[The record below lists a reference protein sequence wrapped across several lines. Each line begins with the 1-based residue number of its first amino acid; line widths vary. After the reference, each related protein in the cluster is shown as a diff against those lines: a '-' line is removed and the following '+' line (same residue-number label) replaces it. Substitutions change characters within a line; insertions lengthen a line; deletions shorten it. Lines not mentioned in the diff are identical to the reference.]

1 MNRDEL
7 VIENFYEV
15 IAQALAPLESEGY
28 TFTRDEGSAYVICR
42 DAIELVR
49 IGAVVTDKPPY
60 VSFPVNWSHR
70 DLPDANPL
78 LFTEFE
84 SAVMRRISDAVASY
98 VFHLGFRGDDLLLG
112 FPLMV
117 SLSELEWLLLTGGTG
132 ANVPLPV
139 KEKDLGC
146 VQTTSELLENYLERL
161 MKNIAHEYGLE
172 LPVGIGRFC
181 GLNGVRRTPTE
192 YGVRLVEMHGQ
203 HCIKIERGSSSTLD
217 CSRSHAMIQ
226 FELVPLCPQEL
237 RLTARCM
244 YSPLMGLFEELLDA
258 IRRDYGTAKQVMID
272 APKPAQ
278 ETALFHDF
286 ELLIADRQRRGYPVR
301 VIESPAGQAEG
312 LFKMPWKHD
321 DLQQTLL
328 DMEEWQADEASLVDF
343 GTRLFDALFTGDVRA
358 RYSESVGLAAGDAG
372 LRIRLRLEPPELHEL
387 PWELLYDPEKR
398 EFLALSKRA
407 LVTRYLHVPRPT
419 PPLAVTPPLRLLVVT
434 ATPKDWNPL
443 NVEQE
448 VERIGEAVQPLIDR
462 GLVQLRVEEHITRR
476 SLRKRLLDDAP
487 HMLHYIG
494 HGDFDDER
502 GMLILEDSSRLSDP
516 LDGRTLATLLKET
529 PVRLAVLNCC
539 LGAKGAAADARQF
552 GRKRAALLGV
562 GPALVDA
569 GLGAVIA
576 MQFSA
581 DDEAAVVFA
590 QDFYEMVSHF
600 KPIDEAVGR
609 AREMVMLHSG
619 TENRDWAT
627 PVLFMR
633 APDGRLFEATRIYS
647 EGLPPYKSDE
657 ARDRVARSI
666 GTIPQEETMST
677 HDLQAIEAERCQN
690 LLEQLATQQR
700 NLNKLELQSA
710 RCGMDVPLKLS
721 NEIDVVKQRIE
732 AIKRETTELGCTE
745 RDAKESS

>member
-161 MKNIAHEYGLE
+161 MENIAHEYGLE

-203 HCIKIERGSSSTLD
+203 HCIKIERGSSSSLD

-226 FELVPLCPQEL
+226 FELVPVRPQEL
-237 RLTARCM
+237 QLTARCI

-258 IRRDYGTAKQVMID
+258 IHRDYGTTKQVMID
-272 APKPAQ
+272 APKPVQ
-278 ETALFHDF
+278 EAALFHDF
-286 ELLIADRQRRGYPVR
+286 ELLITRREQRGYSVW
-301 VIESPAGQAEG
+301 VKSPAGDSEG
-312 LFKMPWKHD
+312 VFKMPWKQY
-321 DLQQTLL
+321 DLEQALMR
-328 DMEEWQADEASLVDF
+328 MEEGDTDEAYLVDF
-343 GTRLFDALFTGDVRA
+343 GTELFNALFTDDIRR
-358 RYSESVGLAAGDAG
+358 RYDESVGGTAAAAG
-372 LRIRLRLEPPELHEL
+372 LRIRLRLDPPDLREL
-387 PWELLYDPEKR
+387 PWEMLYDPEKR

-407 LVTRYLHVPRPT
+407 LITRYLDVPRPT
-419 PPLAVTPPLRLLVVT
+419 APLTVPPPFRLLVVA
-434 ATPKDWNPL
+434 ATPEDRNPL
-443 NVEQE
+443 SVEQE
-448 VERIGEAVQPLIDR
+448 VQGIREALQPLVKE
-462 GLVQLRVEEHITRR
+462 GLVKLLVEEHITRH
-476 SLRKRLLDDAP
+476 LLQKRLQDDAP

-494 HGDFDDER
+494 HGDFGSEG
-502 GMLILEDSSRLSDP
+502 GMLILEDDKRSSDP
-516 LDGRTLATLLKET
+516 LDGQTLATLLKGT
-529 PVRLAVLNCC
+529 PARLAVLNCC
-539 LGAKGAAADARQF
+539 LGAKDAAADARQF

-569 GLGAVIA
+569 GLGAVVA
-576 MQFSA
+576 MQFSV
-581 DDEAAVVFA
+581 DDGAAVVFA
-590 QDFYEMVSHF
+590 QDFYEMVTRF
-600 KPIDEAVGR
+600 KPVDEAVGR
-609 AREMVMLHSG
+609 AREMVVVHFRTG
-619 TENRDWAT
+619 NRNWAT

-633 APDGRLFEATRIYS
+633 APDGRLFEA
-647 EGLPPYKSDE
+647 
-657 ARDRVARSI
+657 A
-666 GTIPQEETMST
+666 
-677 HDLQAIEAERCQN
+677 N
-690 LLEQLATQQR
+690 
-700 NLNKLELQSA
+700 
-710 RCGMDVPLKLS
+710 
-721 NEIDVVKQRIE
+721 
-732 AIKRETTELGCTE
+732 
-745 RDAKESS
+745 